1 MTRTTSS
8 GAIWHLLTRVWKK
21 EKVEEAHD
29 REIELLEGAVQ
40 TTPRDA
46 VAQASLALL
55 YAQKKLRDKAI
66 SRIQSAL
73 ALSPEDSGVLA
84 SIGEA
89 YEDLGDRAQALQY
102 IEKSI
107 LKGYS
112 LADLKNLPV
121 LQSLLSDPNF
131 HPSGK

>member
-1 MTRTTSS
+1 M
-8 GAIWHLLTRVWKK
+8 
-21 EKVEEAHD
+21 
-29 REIELLEGAVQ
+29 LEGAVQ

-107 LKGYS
+107 LKGYALDTLKS
-112 LADLKNLPV
+112 DPDLQGLLADPKFR
-121 LQSLLSDPNF
+121 PN
-131 HPSGK
+131 GK